1 MGKAKWGVWSKN
13 VWRGSQG
20 EGTNVQTPHMLRFVE
35 WTGHVSRRRQ
45 NICTTWKLLIP
56 QLMKVRY
63 IDSLEVV
70 FRCIAA
76 VTYESCHI
84 NAEAVD
90 STDFGMSQGVLL
102 KYLLHAQTIGSPDTR

>member
-1 MGKAKWGVWSKN
+1 
-13 VWRGSQG
+13 
-20 EGTNVQTPHMLRFVE
+20 
-35 WTGHVSRRRQ
+35 
-45 NICTTWKLLIP
+45 
-56 QLMKVRY
+56 MKVRY